1 MRGERK
7 MAKVKIS
14 KFKLLTTAWGI
25 YKKLKVWWK
34 ESSVDGEIDVNEFSN
49 LWKVFAEVYE
59 DLSGK
64 KISVKI
70 PTVKELKPV
79 KGKMRKNISIK
90 EVEVDEKPLTAAS
103 PKKEVS
109 FVEATDY
116 DSEEYSDDA

>member
-1 MRGERK
+1 